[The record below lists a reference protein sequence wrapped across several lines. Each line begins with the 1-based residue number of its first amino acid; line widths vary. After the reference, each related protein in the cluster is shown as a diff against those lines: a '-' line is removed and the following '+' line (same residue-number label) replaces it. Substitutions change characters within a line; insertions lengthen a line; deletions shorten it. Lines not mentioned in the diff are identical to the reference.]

1 MLTHDNWDAE
11 LSEVDRIITLNQGEN
26 YVSWL
31 PLAHVFGQLVDN
43 HLWCR
48 SAIHMHVV
56 DNALHVVDYAK
67 RCSHTYS
74 SACQGSTRKYT
85 PASIPNLVPGAENP
99 QRPTTDWRLI
109 EG

>member
-11 LSEVDRIITLNQGEN
+11 LSEVDRIITLNQGEI

-56 DNALHVVDYAK
+56 DNALNVVDYAK
-67 RCSHTYS
+67 EVQPPPFHRRT
-74 SACQGSTRKYT
+74 
-85 PASIPNLVPGAENP
+85 EN
-99 QRPTTDWRLI
+99 I
-109 EG
+109 